1 MISTMMK
8 FIKYTAFPVLC
19 GIVIGMMV
27 ASLCEGVSALS
38 WLSYGLSFG
47 MTSPLNLDLKL
58 INLTLGLS
66 VNLNVATILCIV
78 ISLLTAKYINR
89 R

>member
-1 MISTMMK
+1 MMK
-8 FIKYTAFPVLC
+8 FIKYTGFPVLC

-27 ASLCEGVSALS
+27 ASLTRNIGALS

-47 MTSPLNLDLKL
+47 MTSPFVLDLNLL
-58 INLTLGLS
+58 NLTFGLS
-66 VNLNVATILCIV
+66 VNLNVATIICITL
-78 ISLLTAKYINR
+78 SLIIAKYIYR

>member
-1 MISTMMK
+1 MMK

-27 ASLCEGVSALS
+27 SSLCDDIPALS

-47 MTSPLNLDLKL
+47 MTSPLVLDLKL

-78 ISLLTAKYINR
+78 IALLTAKFINR